1 MAVNPEVVA
10 WLDERG
16 AEYEVVEH
24 AQVFNTV
31 AEARELGIEVDQL
44 AKSLVVHV
52 THQGNQAVVVIPGG
66 RRVSNDKIQSFF
78 GTNHARLT
86 TEDELRNEFPQFEL
100 GAVPPLGGLLGLPIY
115 IDRRLVDH
123 ETVLFNGGTH
133 TASIRMSMHDFINL
147 ADLSVVDVVEEP
159 EAA

>member
-16 AEYEVVEH
+16 AEYEVIEH
-24 AQVFNTV
+24 AQVFDTA
-31 AEARELGIEVDQL
+31 AEARELGIDVDQL

-52 THQGNQAVVVIPGG
+52 THQGNQAVVVVPGG
-66 RRVSNDKIQSFF
+66 HRVSNDKLRSFF
-78 GTNHARLT
+78 GTSHARLT
-86 TEDELRNEFPQFEL
+86 TEDELRTEFPQFEL
-100 GAVPPLGGLLGLPIY
+100 GAVPPLSGLVRLPIY

-123 ETVLFNGGTH
+123 EKVLFNAGTH

-147 ADLSVVDVVEEP
+147 ADLSVIDVVEEP

>member
-16 AEYEVVEH
+16 AKYEVIEH
-24 AQVFNTV
+24 AEVFDTV
-31 AEARELGIEVDQL
+31 AEARELGIDVDQL

-52 THQGNQAVVVIPGG
+52 THEGNQAVVVVPGG
-66 RRVSNDKIQSFF
+66 HRVSNDKIQALF
-78 GTNHARLT
+78 GTSHARLA
-86 TEDELRNEFPQFEL
+86 TEDELSTEFPRFEL
-100 GAVPPLGGLLGLPIY
+100 GAVPPLSGLVRIPVY
-115 IDRRLVDH
+115 IDRRLIDH

-133 TASIRMSMHDFINL
+133 TASIRISMHDFINL

-159 EAA
+159 KVA

>member
-1 MAVNPEVVA
+1 MTVNPEVVA

-16 AEYEVVEH
+16 AKYEVVEH

-31 AEARELGIEVDQL
+31 AEARELGIDVDQL

-52 THQGNQAVVVIPGG
+52 THEGNQAVVVVPGG
-66 RRVSNDKIQSFF
+66 HRVSNDKLHLFF
-78 GTNHARLT
+78 GTGHARLA
-86 TEDELRNEFPQFEL
+86 TEDELRTEFPQFEL
-100 GAVPPLGGLLGLPIY
+100 GAVPPLSGLVRLPVY

-147 ADLSVVDVVEEP
+147 ADLSVVDVVDES